1 MLERL
6 RGGSAVYFEQEKT
19 ELTEAKR
26 TCFEARH
33 MNLYV
38 GTSGYSYPKWK
49 GKFYPKDLPAKGM
62 LRYYGEQFRSVE
74 SNSTFRGMPKPEALE
89 KWAAEV
95 PANFKFA
102 IKAPQQITHIKRL
115 KDSKDLL
122 SHVFEVAGVL
132 KERLGPVLFQLPP
145 NFKKDA
151 ARLSE
156 FLALLPK
163 DSRAAFEFRH
173 ESWFDEEI
181 FELLKKYKVAL
192 CVAEADNE
200 LKVPFVATADWAYL
214 RLRRE
219 DYSDAELKTWVKKVQ
234 KQVWMDAF
242 VYFRHEDTAKGPK
255 FAKRFLELA
264 K

>member
-1 MLERL
+1 
-6 RGGSAVYFEQEKT
+6 
-19 ELTEAKR
+19 
-26 TCFEARH
+26 

-62 LRYYGEQFRSVE
+62 LHYYGEQFRSVE
-74 SNSTFRGMPKPEALE
+74 SNSTFRAMPKPEALE

-102 IKAPQQITHIKRL
+102 IKAPQRITHIKRL

-122 SHVFEVAGVL
+122 SNLFEVAAVI
-132 KERLGPVLFQLPP
+132 KKQLGPVLFQLPP

-151 ARLSE
+151 ERLSD
-156 FLALLPK
+156 FLDLLPARC
-163 DSRAAFEFRH
+163 RAAFEFRH
-173 ESWFDEEI
+173 ESWFDDEI
-181 FELLKKYKVAL
+181 FELLGVYRAAL
-192 CVAEADNE
+192 CIADADNE
-200 LKVPFVATADWAYL
+200 LNVPFVSTAEWGYL

-219 DYSDAELKTWVKKVQ
+219 DYSDAELKAWVKKV
-234 KQVWMDAF
+234 KKEGWTNAF
-242 VYFRHEDTAKGPK
+242 IYFRHEDTAKGPR

-264 K
+264 G

>member
-1 MLERL
+1 
-6 RGGSAVYFEQEKT
+6 
-19 ELTEAKR
+19 
-26 TCFEARH
+26 

-62 LRYYGEQFRSVE
+62 LRYYAENFRSVE
-74 SNSTFRGMPKPEALE
+74 SNSTFRGMPKPDVLKRWTE
-89 KWAAEV
+89 EV
-95 PANFKFA
+95 PEEFKFA
-102 IKAPQQITHIKRL
+102 IKAPQQITHFKRL

-122 SHVFEVAGVL
+122 SDVFDVASVL
-132 KERLGPVLFQLPP
+132 EKRLGPVLFQLPP

-151 ARLSE
+151 TRLGD

-163 DSRAAFEFRH
+163 GGRAAFEFRH

-181 FELLKKYKVAL
+181 FNLLKKHRVAL
-192 CVAEADNE
+192 CLAEADNE
-200 LKVPFVATADWAYL
+200 LKVPFVATADWGYL

-219 DYSDAELKTWVKKVQ
+219 DYTDAELMAWVKIVQ
-234 KQVWMDAF
+234 KQDWSDVF
-242 VYFRHEDTAKGPK
+242 IYFRHEDEAKGPK

-264 K
+264 S